1 MLAKHKGFFDKKD
14 ILSPRSQKRNLNLN
28 SEPVKQM
35 EDNWSDDD
43 SNASLS
49 KKPIID
55 YNSNRVNQPQKQEE
69 IKKSAYGVDW
79 DDEIVNNT
87 NTNQKGRNE
96 NASWTSGNNNEPRGR
111 FSYNSKPEQSQNS
124 FSRQS
129 NWNSGANATSNDTRK
144 SWSNNNN
151 NNEGG
156 KPWSGND
163 HKEKWGDQSQTNIG
177 NRFGFGYNPN
187 GNANNYNS
195 KKDDEPAETKPKT
208 GAIDWDFV
216 RKQPD
221 QNMEKFKNQPD
232 IVKNFYTEPPNL
244 MNYQEAVEFRKKNFN
259 IKIELF
265 KKENLKF
272 CTSVSNAEPEKDKTP
287 EETEEYLSKNVPSPF
302 RTFQEGFSRY
312 PDLLEELRLQK
323 FEKPTPIQSQMWPIL
338 LKGLDCVGI
347 AQTGTGKTLA
357 FLLPALIHIDGQTT
371 PRSERGGPNVL
382 VLSPTRELALQI
394 EQEVK
399 KINYKGIKSV
409 CIYGGGDRKE
419 QINVCT
425 RGVEIIIGT
434 PGRLY
439 DLMKAGAINVTSVTY
454 LVMDEADR
462 MLDLG
467 FEPQILKILLDI
479 RPDRQTVMTSATW
492 PSGVRRLATKYLK
505 EPIQLYVD
513 TLDLRAAKTVEQHI
527 VILRAEDDKTTMLMD
542 YIENKMEPEDKLIV
556 FVSRKSTADTLSCD
570 LILKSISCQSIHGDR
585 EQCDREQALEDF
597 KESYVRILIATDVAS
612 RGIDVKDI
620 TCVFNYD
627 FPHNMEEYVHRV
639 GRTGRAG
646 RTGKSITLMTRQDWK
661 NAKELIEILQEGGQE
676 ILPELVDM
684 AERYEAMKRRK
695 MEEEGSFGGR
705 GGRGGGSG
713 CFNCGQEGHMS
724 RECPSGGRGGGRG
737 RGSGRGGGNRW

>member
-1 MLAKHKGFFDKKD
+1 
-14 ILSPRSQKRNLNLN
+14 
-28 SEPVKQM
+28 
-35 EDNWSDDD
+35 
-43 SNASLS
+43 
-49 KKPIID
+49 
-55 YNSNRVNQPQKQEE
+55 
-69 IKKSAYGVDW
+69 
-79 DDEIVNNT
+79 
-87 NTNQKGRNE
+87 
-96 NASWTSGNNNEPRGR
+96 
-111 FSYNSKPEQSQNS
+111 
-124 FSRQS
+124 
-129 NWNSGANATSNDTRK
+129 
-144 SWSNNNN
+144 
-151 NNEGG
+151 
-156 KPWSGND
+156 
-163 HKEKWGDQSQTNIG
+163 
-177 NRFGFGYNPN
+177 
-187 GNANNYNS
+187 
-195 KKDDEPAETKPKT
+195 
-208 GAIDWDFV
+208 
-216 RKQPD
+216 
-221 QNMEKFKNQPD
+221 MEKIKNQPD
-232 IVKNFYTEPPNL
+232 IVKNFYKEPPNQ
-244 MNYQEAVEFRKKNFN
+244 MSYGEAVEFRKKNFN

-272 CTSVSNAEPEKDKTP
+272 CSSVSNSEPEKDRTP
-287 EETEEYLSKNVPSPF
+287 EETEEYLSQNVPSPF

-371 PRSERGGPNVL
+371 PRSERLGPNVL

-419 QINVCT
+419 QISVCT

-513 TLDLRAAKTVEQHI
+513 TLDLRAAKSVEQHI
-527 VILRAEDDKTTMLMD
+527 VILKAEDDKTTMLMD

-570 LILKSISCQSIHGDR
+570 LILKNISCQSIHGDR

-597 KESYVRILIATDVAS
+597 KESYVKILIATDVAS

-676 ILPELVDM
+676 VLPELIDM

-695 MEEEGSFGGR
+695 MEEEGSFGGGGRGGR

-713 CFNCGQEGHMS
+713 CFNCGKEGHMS
-724 RECPSGGRGGGRG
+724 RECPSGGGGGGRG
-737 RGSGRGGGNRW
+737 RGRSRGGGNRW